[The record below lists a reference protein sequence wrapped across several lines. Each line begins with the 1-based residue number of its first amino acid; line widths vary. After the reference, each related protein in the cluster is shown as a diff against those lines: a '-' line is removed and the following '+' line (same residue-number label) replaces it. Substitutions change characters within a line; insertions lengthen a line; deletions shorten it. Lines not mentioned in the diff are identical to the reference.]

1 MKDGKELLVGKGYEH
16 DLELTL
22 PGQDFIRASQLKEL
36 IAKYDKQYY
45 EEGVSDIS
53 DAEYDRL
60 YDEYL
65 EFENKY
71 PELKDMADAP
81 TKRVGAGDVA
91 GTTTLLPKFT
101 HHTPL
106 LSINKKAKEL
116 EELKA
121 FYESIG
127 GDGVEV
133 IVEPKLDGITCN
145 INFENGELVNAATRG
160 NGYIGDLITEN
171 FKNTDTI
178 YPESLGDFD
187 LEIRGEAII
196 PYNFFKENLSK
207 DYSNPR
213 NAVAG
218 IMRSINSKYVKG
230 KGIQVMFY
238 DIGQTSMK
246 LENSDLSN
254 LCRISKL
261 SFQTVPVISASSWNE
276 LKEVVESKMNNSIQE
291 IDGFNVLMT
300 NGKFPQ
306 AVCDGLVIK
315 VDDITKRYQIGMT
328 DKGPKWA
335 FAYKF
340 KPLQAMTRIDHI
352 EWQVGKSGKIT
363 PVGVF
368 DEITLGGVKINRATL
383 NNAIYIKYV
392 LPLLYER
399 RDVWINESYDNW
411 EERIDIPFDKPI
423 ERMDYIQEG
432 DELVDAYPQ
441 RSQSELHRIKV
452 KEVSN
457 DGFLINNGIY
467 GDEWYPFEEDRYFLI
482 NPVEGLQIDDTIVVE
497 RSNDVIPRIVA
508 IHHRNHCLYP
518 QDMDANERYE
528 ERKNTF
534 NTPETCPV
542 CGHGVKQIGPQI
554 FCQNP
559 NCQAQLLGRLEQF
572 VSRDGMNIVGMG
584 SSILEVLIKKG
595 ILTNFADIYNLEKH
609 KGEILEIEGIGIRK
623 YNNLIKSINNSKNP
637 ELSNFI
643 YALAIPLVGK
653 RMSKD
658 LAKKF
663 GNLQKLLKATY
674 QELLNM
680 DDISDTTAISIYD
693 YINNTSNLDIIDKM
707 LNKDI
712 VIKEAIYYEEQ
723 TFAGKTF
730 VITGT
735 LEHPRKYYQDIIE
748 SKGGKVSGSVSKKT
762 YAVLIGED
770 AGSKEVKAR
779 ELVKKGCQIHIVDNK
794 EQIHKL
800 LEL

>member
-60 YDEYL
+60 YEEYL

-218 IMRSINSKYVKG
+218 IMRSINSEDVKG

-254 LCRISKL
+254 LCRISEL
-261 SFQTVPVISASSWNE
+261 NFQTVPVISASSWNE
-276 LKEVVESKMNNSIQE
+276 LKEVVENKMNNSIQE

-315 VDDITKRYQIGMT
+315 VNDIKKRYQIGMT
-328 DKGPKWA
+328 EKGPKWA

-383 NNAIYIKYV
+383 N
-392 LPLLYER
+392 
-399 RDVWINESYDNW
+399 
-411 EERIDIPFDKPI
+411 
-423 ERMDYIQEG
+423 
-432 DELVDAYPQ
+432 
-441 RSQSELHRIKV
+441 
-452 KEVSN
+452 
-457 DGFLINNGIY
+457 
-467 GDEWYPFEEDRYFLI
+467 
-482 NPVEGLQIDDTIVVE
+482 
-497 RSNDVIPRIVA
+497 
-508 IHHRNHCLYP
+508 
-518 QDMDANERYE
+518 
-528 ERKNTF
+528 
-534 NTPETCPV
+534 
-542 CGHGVKQIGPQI
+542 
-554 FCQNP
+554 
-559 NCQAQLLGRLEQF
+559 
-572 VSRDGMNIVGMG
+572 
-584 SSILEVLIKKG
+584 
-595 ILTNFADIYNLEKH
+595 
-609 KGEILEIEGIGIRK
+609 
-623 YNNLIKSINNSKNP
+623 
-637 ELSNFI
+637 LS
-643 YALAIPLVGK
+643 L
-653 RMSKD
+653 
-658 LAKKF
+658 
-663 GNLQKLLKATY
+663 
-674 QELLNM
+674 
-680 DDISDTTAISIYD
+680 
-693 YINNTSNLDIIDKM
+693 
-707 LNKDI
+707 
-712 VIKEAIYYEEQ
+712 
-723 TFAGKTF
+723 
-730 VITGT
+730 
-735 LEHPRKYYQDIIE
+735 
-748 SKGGKVSGSVSKKT
+748 
-762 YAVLIGED
+762 
-770 AGSKEVKAR
+770 
-779 ELVKKGCQIHIVDNK
+779 IHI
-794 EQIHKL
+794 
-800 LEL
+800 

>member
-1 MKDGKELLVGKGYEH
+1 MKDGKELLVEKGYEH
-16 DLELTL
+16 DLKLTL
-22 PGQDFIRASQLKEL
+22 PGRDFIRASQLKEL

-60 YDEYL
+60 YEEYL

-218 IMRSINSKYVKG
+218 IMRSINSEYVKG

-261 SFQTVPVISASSWNE
+261 NFQTVPVISASSWNE

-457 DGFLINNGIY
+457 DGFLINNGI
-467 GDEWYPFEEDRYFLI
+467 
-482 NPVEGLQIDDTIVVE
+482 
-497 RSNDVIPRIVA
+497 
-508 IHHRNHCLYP
+508 
-518 QDMDANERYE
+518 AN
-528 ERKNTF
+528 
-534 NTPETCPV
+534 
-542 CGHGVKQIGPQI
+542 
-554 FCQNP
+554 
-559 NCQAQLLGRLEQF
+559 
-572 VSRDGMNIVGMG
+572 
-584 SSILEVLIKKG
+584 
-595 ILTNFADIYNLEKH
+595 
-609 KGEILEIEGIGIRK
+609 
-623 YNNLIKSINNSKNP
+623 
-637 ELSNFI
+637 
-643 YALAIPLVGK
+643 
-653 RMSKD
+653 
-658 LAKKF
+658 
-663 GNLQKLLKATY
+663 
-674 QELLNM
+674 
-680 DDISDTTAISIYD
+680 
-693 YINNTSNLDIIDKM
+693 
-707 LNKDI
+707 
-712 VIKEAIYYEEQ
+712 
-723 TFAGKTF
+723 
-730 VITGT
+730 
-735 LEHPRKYYQDIIE
+735 
-748 SKGGKVSGSVSKKT
+748 
-762 YAVLIGED
+762 
-770 AGSKEVKAR
+770 
-779 ELVKKGCQIHIVDNK
+779 
-794 EQIHKL
+794 
-800 LEL
+800 